1 MAENV
6 EEAPSSPRVLQG
18 SEQKKETFIKLKP
31 KMIKELKLNSELNG
45 KLALAADPVYFC
57 SLSTFPGSICCF
69 EFMFKRES
77 AWRARF

>member
-45 KLALAADPVYFC
+45 KQQRWSYLFLQSKHISWIHMLFWIY
-57 SLSTFPGSICCF
+57 L
-69 EFMFKRES
+69 
-77 AWRARF
+77 